1 MKRRDV
7 IKAGAVTG
15 ALAVVGVSV
24 SSCANETAVTMSAD
38 SITTADIPVG
48 GGVVVAEPPV
58 VLTQPTAGEINAF
71 TSICP
76 HQGCKVSE
84 VSNNEIFC
92 PCHGS
97 KFSALDGSV
106 IQGPATEGLAAAAV
120 AVDGTKVS
128 FG

>member
-7 IKAGAVTG
+7 LKAGAVTG

-24 SSCANETAVTMSAD
+24 SSCAKETAVTMSAD
-38 SITTADIPVG
+38 SIAVTDIPVG

-58 VLTQPTAGEINAF
+58 VLTQPAMGEFKAF

-84 VSNNEIFC
+84 VTNNEIYC

>member
-7 IKAGAVTG
+7 LKAGAVTG
-15 ALAVVGVSV
+15 ALVVVGVSV
-24 SSCANETAVTMSAD
+24 SSCANETATMSAG

-58 VLTQPTAGEINAF
+58 VLTQPTEGEFKAF

-84 VSNNEIFC
+84 VSNNEIYC

>member
-7 IKAGAVTG
+7 LKAGAVTG
-15 ALAVVGVSV
+15 ALVVTGVTL
-24 SSCANETAVTMSAD
+24 SSCASESAITMSAD
-38 SITTADIPVG
+38 SISLADIPVG
-48 GGVVVAEPPV
+48 GGIVIAEPPIV
-58 VLTQPTAGEINAF
+58 VTQPTAGDVKAF

-76 HQGCKVSE
+76 HQGCKVSN
-84 VSNNEIFC
+84 VTDNAIFC

-106 IQGPATEGLAAAAV
+106 IQGPATEGLGAAAV
-120 AVDGTKVS
+120 SVEGTKVS

>member
-7 IKAGAVTG
+7 LKAGAVTG
-15 ALAVVGVSV
+15 ALVVTGVTV
-24 SSCANETAVTMSAD
+24 SSCASETATTMSAD
-38 SITTADIPVG
+38 AISLADIPVG
-48 GGVVVAEPPV
+48 GGVVVDEPPV
-58 VLTQPTAGEINAF
+58 VLTQPTAGDVKAF

-84 VSNNEIFC
+84 VADNEIYC

-106 IQGPATEGLAAAAV
+106 IQGPATEGLSAAAV
-120 AVDGTKVS
+120 SVDGTKVS

>member
-1 MKRRDV
+1 VKRRDV
-7 IKAGAVTG
+7 LKAGAVTG

-24 SSCANETAVTMSAD
+24 SSCANETAVTMSAA
-38 SITTADIPVG
+38 SITLTDIPVG
-48 GGVVVAEPPV
+48 GGVVISEPPV
-58 VLTQPTAGEINAF
+58 VLTQPTAGEVKAF

-84 VSNNEIFC
+84 VSNNEIYC